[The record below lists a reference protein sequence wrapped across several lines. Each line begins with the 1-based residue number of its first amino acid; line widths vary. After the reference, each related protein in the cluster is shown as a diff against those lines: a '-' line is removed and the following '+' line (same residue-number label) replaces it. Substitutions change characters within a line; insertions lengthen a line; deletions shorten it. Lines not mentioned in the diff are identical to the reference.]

1 MSYGVYDNT
10 KAMMEF
16 TEILKNEPSKAYDFI
31 SCNIYRF
38 TKEGLADIL
47 KEVLYSVK
55 YHTDTSFYDDLYE
68 YILRDVQIELDEN
81 YDEAYQEYDR
91 WINDTI
97 EIKKGSVVRVNIG
110 DKTYDGCIIDFL
122 SKLDTKEIGMFG
134 QLIKVYIYNL
144 KEIQEFTYGYEL
156 TSDIDNNFDK
166 YIQ

>member
-1 MSYGVYDNT
+1 MGYGTYDNT
-10 KAMMEF
+10 HAMMEF

-47 KEVLYSVK
+47 KKVLFSIK

-91 WINDTI
+91 WINNTI